1 MSEGYGIISCIPIVI
16 MLGLVFKTKRLFE
29 SILVSCAVALM
40 ISDGTGFV
48 TALINHIYTTLA
60 NETYAWILLMLL
72 LFGGL
77 IKLLEESG
85 GTFGFGNL
93 ALKYI
98 KTEKSSLIVTWILGI
113 LIFIDD
119 YLNNLAIGSAMR
131 GITDRHKIPREMTAL
146 TINATGGPVCV
157 LLPFSTW
164 AVFIFG
170 TMQESGMPMAADAT
184 VMTEYVKVIPYIF
197 FAIVMVAM
205 IPLLGLGIIPK
216 FGPLKKA
223 YERAR
228 AEDGNVFP
236 HDLVP
241 VAKDVDGT
249 ETNEEDNRDSRLRD
263 FLIPMLLVI
272 GITVYTSDLIFGVMA
287 GIFSSF
293 LLYIPT
299 RKMSVSIFFDH
310 IFEGMKDMLYI
321 GVFILF
327 AFIFVES
334 VNHLGF
340 SDFVIESISPYLVGG
355 VIPVITFIA
364 IAAMCFFGIDFWG
377 IMILTFPIII
387 PLSLQFEV
395 NVYLSLGAIISG
407 SVFGGM
413 ACFFSEQMLM
423 SSTSCE
429 IRPNDQAICL
439 FPYAMLGCVI
449 SAVMFLIAGFV
460 L

>member
-1 MSEGYGIISCIPIVI
+1 MTESYGIISCIPIVLMMALI
-16 MLGLVFKTKRLFE
+16 FKTKRLFE
-29 SILVSCAVALM
+29 SVLVSCAVALM

-48 TALINHIYTTLA
+48 KALIDHIYATLA

-77 IKLLEESG
+77 IRLFEESG
-85 GTFGFGNL
+85 GTFGFRNL
-93 ALKYI
+93 AIKYI
-98 KTEKSSLIVTWILGI
+98 KNEKASLIVTWILGI
-113 LIFIDD
+113 VIFIDD

-131 GITDRHKIPREMTAL
+131 GITDKYKIPREMTAL

-170 TMQESGMPMAADAT
+170 VMQESGVQMAADAT
-184 VMTEYVKVIPYIF
+184 VLTEYTKVIPYIF
-197 FAIVMVAM
+197 FAIVMVIM
-205 IPLLGLGIIPK
+205 VPLLALGVIPK

-223 YERAR
+223 YQRAQ
-228 AEDGNVFP
+228 EDGGSVFP
-236 HDLVP
+236 VNLVSEE
-241 VAKDVDGT
+241 KRIEET
-249 ETNEEDNRDSRLRD
+249 EETEEESNKQQLRD

-272 GITVYTSDLIFGVMA
+272 GVTVYTSDLIFGVMS
-287 GIFSSF
+287 GIFSAF

-299 RKMSVSIFFDH
+299 GKMKVTSFFDS

-340 SDFVIESISPYLVGG
+340 SDYIIEAISPYLVGG
-355 VIPVITFIA
+355 IIPVLTFIV

-387 PLSLQFEV
+387 PLSIQFDV

-413 ACFFSEQMLM
+413 ACFFSEQMIM

-439 FPYAMLGCVI
+439 LPYAMVASVI
-449 SAVMFLIAGFV
+449 SAAMFLVGGFV
-460 L
+460 A

>member
-1 MSEGYGIISCIPIVI
+1 MTESYGIISCIPIVI
-16 MLGLVFKTKRLFE
+16 MLALVFKTKRLFE
-29 SILVSCAVALM
+29 SVLVSCAIALI

-48 TALINHIYTTLA
+48 TALIDHIYNVLA
-60 NETYAWILLMLL
+60 NDTYAWILLMLL

-77 IKLLEESG
+77 IRLLEESG
-85 GTFGFGNL
+85 GTLGFGKL

-98 KTEKSSLIVTWILGI
+98 KTEKRSLLVTGVLGI
-113 LIFIDD
+113 IIFIDD

-131 GITDRHKIPREMTAL
+131 GISDKYKIPREMTAL

-184 VMTEYVKVIPYIF
+184 VLTEYVKVIPYIF
-197 FAIVMVAM
+197 FAIVMVLAV
-205 IPLLGLGIIPK
+205 PLLAIGVIPK

-228 AEDGNVFP
+228 SEGGSVFP
-236 HDLVP
+236 DGLTQP
-241 VAKDVDGT
+241 IEEAGESDDAGT
-249 ETNEEDNRDSRLRD
+249 EKQEPQLRD

-272 GITVYTSDLIFGVMA
+272 GLTVYTSDLIFGVLA
-287 GIFSSF
+287 GIFSAF

-299 RKMSVSIFFDH
+299 KKMTSSVFFDH
-310 IFEGMKDMLYI
+310 LFEGMKDMLYI
-321 GVFILF
+321 GVFIAF

-355 VIPVITFIA
+355 MIPVITFIA

-387 PLSLQFEV
+387 PLSLQFEI
-395 NVYLSLGAIISG
+395 NAYLSVGAIVSG

-439 FPYAMLGCVI
+439 FPYAILVCIV
-449 SAVMFLIAGFV
+449 SAVMYLIAGFV